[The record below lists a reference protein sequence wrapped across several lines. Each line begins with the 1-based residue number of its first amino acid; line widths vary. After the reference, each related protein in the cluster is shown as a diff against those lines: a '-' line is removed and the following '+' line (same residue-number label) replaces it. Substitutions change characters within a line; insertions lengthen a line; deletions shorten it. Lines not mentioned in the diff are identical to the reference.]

1 MNETTLL
8 NVKSI
13 IASENELLSAMK
25 NCNIKVLENLL
36 HKDLLFNI
44 PSGQTISKEMDIESY
59 RSRNMIIDEIKSS
72 QQKINL
78 IGDNAVVSVTI
89 EMKGKYL
96 DNSIDGKYQLIR
108 VWKLYDNV
116 WKVIAGSSIGLID

>member
-1 MNETTLL
+1 MNETSLL
-8 NVKSI
+8 DAKSI
-13 IASENELLSAMK
+13 IASENKLLSAMK
-25 NCNIKVLENLL
+25 NCNIKALENLL

-59 RSRNMIIDEIKSS
+59 RSRSMIIDEIKSS

-89 EMKGKYL
+89 EMKGKYH
-96 DNSIDGKYQLIR
+96 DSSIDGKYRLIR

-116 WKVIAGSSIGLID
+116 WKVIAGSIGLVN

>member
-8 NVKSI
+8 NAKSVL
-13 IASENELLSAMK
+13 ASENKLLNAMK
-25 NCNIKVLENLL
+25 NCNIKALENLL

-59 RSRNMIIDEIKSS
+59 RSSNMRIVEIESS
-72 QQKINL
+72 QQIINL

-89 EMKGKYL
+89 KMKGKYL
-96 DNSIDGKYQLIR
+96 DNSIDGKYRLIR
-108 VWKLYDNV
+108 VWKLYDKV
-116 WKVIAGSSIGLID
+116 WKVIAGSSIGPIN